1 MDELKEKKI
10 WFCWNYKENADG
22 KLTKVPISY
31 KNAETGVDEAH
42 RETWCT
48 YDEAISA
55 VKKYG
60 FDGVGFVIPKGYV
73 GIDIDGRDLED
84 DIVKD
89 ILSIFGGKTYVEKSP
104 SGKGLHII
112 GKVDLSKM
120 PKDLLKRY
128 YQKNKEINIECYIG
142 GLTNRF
148 FTFTGEECIY
158 G

>member
-1 MDELKEKKI
+1 MKVLKSQKI
-10 WFCWNYKENADG
+10 WLCWNYTEDKDG
-22 KLTKVPISY
+22 KVTKKPISY
-31 KNAETGVDEAH
+31 TNTSTGANEEY

-55 VKKYG
+55 VKKYS
-60 FDGVGFVIPKGYV
+60 FDGVGFVIPDGYF
-73 GIDIDGRDLED
+73 GIDIDKRDLED
-84 DIVKD
+84 ATTKD
-89 ILSIFGGKTYVEKSP
+89 ILSIFGGNIYVEKSP

-112 GKVDLSKM
+112 GKVDLSEL
-120 PKDLLKRY
+120 PKDLLEIY
-128 YQKNKEINIECYIG
+128 YQKNKKVNIECYIG